1 MDEQNGV
8 EKVDFEI
15 AFTAFLSSS
24 VLTFQV
30 PDVAIYPYLR
40 IAALSLLF
48 LTLVRRAAIAEENK
62 NTGKFL
68 NSSEYLLNFFT
79 NISILYLFYSISVGI
94 SGYNPVLS
102 TNTAFIFIIL
112 TIFGGFTLLLFYE
125 IILSTAIKEGINIF
139 AKARQ
144 NHQGTMLGI
153 FFINIES
160 FVKKGRAD
168 IYETETV
175 QTKLGRYNEVG
186 QDVSPEQ
193 AVTAFKAFTKFF
205 VGAFV
210 LPLGLMALLVLSGTR
225 LFRISWVT
233 SVGVL
238 LSIVIVNGLVDL
250 LYSNYGL
257 VEIGDRNG
265 YIQFGQY
272 ILTYLIMGLILFSE
286 SLLLFFH
293 SLF

>member
-30 PDVAIYPYLR
+30 PDVNIYPYLR
-40 IAALSLLF
+40 VAALSLLF
-48 LTLVRRAAIAEENK
+48 LTLVRRAAIAEENR
-62 NTGKFL
+62 NTGRFL
-68 NSSEYLLNFFT
+68 SSSEYLLNFFT
-79 NISILYLFYSISVGI
+79 NISILYLFYAVSVNIPGHNSIIPNNIAS
-94 SGYNPVLS
+94 
-102 TNTAFIFIIL
+102 IFIIL
-112 TIFGGFTLLLFYE
+112 TVFGGFTLLLFYE
-125 IILSTAIKEGINIF
+125 IILSTALKEGIKIF

-144 NHQGTMLGI
+144 NHGGTMLGI
-153 FFINIES
+153 FFTNIES
-160 FVKKGRAD
+160 FVEKRRAD

-175 QTKLGRYNEVG
+175 QTKLGRYNEVD

-193 AVTAFKAFTKFF
+193 AATALKTFTKFF
-205 VGAFV
+205 FGAFV
-210 LPLGLMALLVLSGTR
+210 IPLGLMALLVLSGS
-225 LFRISWVT
+225 RIFGISLVT
-233 SVGVL
+233 SVGIL

-272 ILTYLIMGLILFSE
+272 ILAYLIMGLILFSE
-286 SLLLFFH
+286 SSPLSFYSLL
-293 SLF
+293 